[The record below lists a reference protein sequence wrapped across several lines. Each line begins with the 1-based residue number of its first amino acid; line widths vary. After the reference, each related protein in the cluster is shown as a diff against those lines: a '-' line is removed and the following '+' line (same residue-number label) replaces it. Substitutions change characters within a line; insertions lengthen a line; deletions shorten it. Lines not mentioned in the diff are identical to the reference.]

1 MDGPTIKERFQDM
14 KIDTLMKKTSSR
26 KKNQQ
31 KKR

>member
-1 MDGPTIKERFQDM
+1 MDGPTMKERFQDM
-14 KIDTLMKKTSSR
+14 KIDTLTKASSR